1 MGKVFLSRVWVR
13 INGVLQETDPTTTKV
28 DLGGF
33 EREAVVT
40 IRALSAARKSPRKPT
55 LKQRSA

>member
-13 INGVLQETDPTTTKV
+13 INGVRQETDPTTTKV

-40 IRALSAARKSPRKPT
+40 DQGFAG
-55 LKQRSA
+55 